1 MINKLRP
8 YLIGWLFIFI
18 ILSPLALYKFNNCLN
33 SEWNKESLLTNTEIC
48 NSPIIH
54 GSQQKNKS
62 FQSRNIQFL
71 HIQKKSFYNNINR
84 LKFVNNYSDDLTRTG
99 TFKFFL
105 SAQFYTAV

>member
-18 ILSPLALYKFNNCLN
+18 ILSPLALYESNNFLN
-33 SEWNKESLLTNTEIC
+33 SEWNKESLLTNGEIC
-48 NSPIIH
+48 NSPIIQ
-54 GSQQKNKS
+54 SCQIKKKS
-62 FQSRNIQFL
+62 FQSVNFQFL
-71 HIQKKSFYNNINR
+71 HIQKESFYNNINR
-84 LKFVNNYSDDLTRTG
+84 LKFVDNYSDDLTRTG